1 MPAAITVTDV
11 AKSFRL
17 VHERNATLKATVFN
31 GFHRTRFEEFWALDG
46 VDLEVPEGSTY
57 GLIGHNGS
65 GKSTLLKCMARIY
78 RPTRGRIDTVGR
90 VSALL
95 ELGAGF
101 HPELSGRENVF
112 LNGSILGMSRRE
124 ILSRFDSIVEFA
136 GLEKFIDT
144 PVKNYS
150 SGMFVRLGFSVAITI
165 EPDILLVDEVL
176 AVGDES
182 FQRRCLDKFAALRDA
197 GHTVVVVSHGLE
209 SMRNLCDRVAWLDHG
224 KILGEGQPGQVV
236 EAYLDSVRQDDEA
249 PAPPSQRASDEG
261 WDIDAVDV
269 RGEGGAV
276 SEIRSGQPLD
286 VHVTFR
292 AAGAAPMTMVVD
304 ITRADGVHVAGLAHR
319 FDAVGD
325 GPHEI
330 VCSIPFVPFTQ
341 GVFDVSVELLDEHRT
356 RTHARRTRAARVTVT
371 DAAAEASGGLVA
383 LRGTWSDPDRAPAAD
398 GPARG

>member
-1 MPAAITVTDV
+1 MAPAVTVTDV
-11 AKSFRL
+11 AKRFRL
-17 VHERNATLKATVFN
+17 VHERNSTLKATIFS
-31 GFHRTRFEEFWALDG
+31 GFKRTRFEEFWALDG
-46 VDLEVPEGSTY
+46 IDLEVPEGSTY

-124 ILSRFDSIVEFA
+124 ITNRFDSIVEFA

-182 FQRRCLDKFAALRDA
+182 FQQRCLDKFASLRDA
-197 GHTVVVVSHGLE
+197 GHTVVVVSHGMD

-224 KILGEGQPGQVV
+224 KVLAEGAPGQVV
-236 EAYLDSVRQDDEA
+236 ESYLSSVRQERSEG
-249 PAPPSQRASDEG
+249 PPSQRANELG
-261 WDIDAVDV
+261 WDIDEVVV
-269 RGEGGAV
+269 RHDGAV
-276 SEIRSGQPLD
+276 VEELRSGDPIDLTIAFTAARATP
-286 VHVTFR
+286 VTL
-292 AAGAAPMTMVVD
+292 VVD
-304 ITRADGVHVAGLAHR
+304 IVRADGVHTAAISHR
-319 FDAVGD
+319 FDAPD
-325 GPHEI
+325 GGRHAI
-330 VCSIPFVPFTQ
+330 TCSLPALPLTQ
-341 GVFDVSVELLDEHRT
+341 GTFDVSVALMDEHLT
-356 RTHARRTRAARVTVT
+356 RTHARRTRAARVTVRSADD
-371 DAAAEASGGLVA
+371 DAAGGLVA
-383 LRGTWSDPDRAPAAD
+383 LRSSWSGPAQATAAD
-398 GPARG
+398 GPPSR